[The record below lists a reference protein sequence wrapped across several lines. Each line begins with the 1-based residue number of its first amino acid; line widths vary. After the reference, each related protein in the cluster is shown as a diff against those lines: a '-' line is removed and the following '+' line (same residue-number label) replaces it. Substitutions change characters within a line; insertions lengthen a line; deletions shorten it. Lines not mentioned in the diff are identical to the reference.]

1 MDPTGQFTTQQ
12 RTKIIEAY
20 FAISSLTQRQ
30 CRGDFGR
37 DNVPDR
43 KTIQSLVGER
53 EREREKEREREVE
66 KTTYLNEEYFG
77 LTSLSIHVIYI
88 SLETVT

>member
-53 EREREKEREREVE
+53 EREREVE

>member
-53 EREREKEREREVE
+53 ERE
-66 KTTYLNEEYFG
+66 KTTYLNQKYFG

>member
-53 EREREKEREREVE
+53 ERERKREREVE

>member
-12 RTKIIEAY
+12 RTKIIEVY

-53 EREREKEREREVE
+53 EREREK
-66 KTTYLNEEYFG
+66 TTYLNQKYFG

>member
-53 EREREKEREREVE
+53 EREREK
-66 KTTYLNEEYFG
+66 TTYLNQKYFG